1 MRDRDPFKPAP
12 TKAKQWFRAGENPVY
27 LNFFTRNPGK
37 PGPYL
42 GERCRSSFAALVLT
56 ARRRRSSSSTL
67 GTRCA
72 ASTRARRPRTC
83 SSSLAGPR
91 RRVKSAIQ
99 RQRQRTYCYKI
110 HSIHGQRDVD
120 PGQLTAKKR
129 RNAIDDADYEDAY
142 LVHGDFGEDAD
153 DDGYKDTRWVL
164 LSDIL
169 NLSART

>member
-1 MRDRDPFKPAP
+1 MPELIRGTCAHCEAEDSILKYARHTMCSKYACQAA
-12 TKAKQWFRAGENPVY
+12 THLLVIARRSKAQSEE
-27 LNFFTRNPGK
+27 RNPK
-37 PGPYL
+37 
-42 GERCRSSFAALVLT
+42 AA
-56 ARRRRSSSSTL
+56 
-67 GTRCA
+67 
-72 ASTRARRPRTC
+72 P
-83 SSSLAGPR
+83 
-91 RRVKSAIQ
+91 
-99 RQRQRTYCYKI
+99 TYCYKI

-169 NLSART
+169 NLSERDLKEIVVTYEKTLNKRQDSKRRALEVASDEE

>member
-1 MRDRDPFKPAP
+1 MPELIRGTCAHCEAEDSILKYARHTMCSKYACQAA
-12 TKAKQWFRAGENPVY
+12 THLLVIARRSKAQSEE
-27 LNFFTRNPGK
+27 RNPK
-37 PGPYL
+37 
-42 GERCRSSFAALVLT
+42 AA
-56 ARRRRSSSSTL
+56 
-67 GTRCA
+67 
-72 ASTRARRPRTC
+72 P
-83 SSSLAGPR
+83 
-91 RRVKSAIQ
+91 
-99 RQRQRTYCYKI
+99 TYCYKI

-169 NLSART
+169 NLSARDLKEVVVTYEKTLNKRQDSKRRALEVASDEE

>member
-1 MRDRDPFKPAP
+1 MPELIRGTCAHCEAEEVILKYARHTMCSKYACQAAAHLLVIARRS
-12 TKAKQWFRAGENPVY
+12 KAQSEE
-27 LNFFTRNPGK
+27 RNPK
-37 PGPYL
+37 
-42 GERCRSSFAALVLT
+42 AA
-56 ARRRRSSSSTL
+56 
-67 GTRCA
+67 
-72 ASTRARRPRTC
+72 P
-83 SSSLAGPR
+83 
-91 RRVKSAIQ
+91 
-99 RQRQRTYCYKI
+99 TYCYKI

-169 NLSART
+169 NLSARDLKVVVTYEKTLNKRQDNKRRALEVASDEE

>member
-1 MRDRDPFKPAP
+1 MPELIRGTCAHCEAEEVILKYARHTMCSKYACQAA
-12 TKAKQWFRAGENPVY
+12 THLLVIARRSKAQSEE
-27 LNFFTRNPGK
+27 RNPK
-37 PGPYL
+37 
-42 GERCRSSFAALVLT
+42 AA
-56 ARRRRSSSSTL
+56 
-67 GTRCA
+67 
-72 ASTRARRPRTC
+72 P
-83 SSSLAGPR
+83 
-91 RRVKSAIQ
+91 
-99 RQRQRTYCYKI
+99 TYCYKI

-169 NLSART
+169 NLSERDLKEVVVTYEKTLNKRQDSKRRALEVASDEE

>member
-1 MRDRDPFKPAP
+1 MPELIRGTCAHCEAEEVILKYARHTMCSKYACQAA
-12 TKAKQWFRAGENPVY
+12 THLLVIARRSKAQSEE
-27 LNFFTRNPGK
+27 RNPT
-37 PGPYL
+37 
-42 GERCRSSFAALVLT
+42 AA
-56 ARRRRSSSSTL
+56 
-67 GTRCA
+67 
-72 ASTRARRPRTC
+72 P
-83 SSSLAGPR
+83 
-91 RRVKSAIQ
+91 
-99 RQRQRTYCYKI
+99 TYCYKI

-169 NLSART
+169 NLSERDLKEVVVTYEKTLNKRQDSKRRALEVASDEE